1 MTEVSFLASVAPEK
15 FRCKDPSWSFIATLR
30 MTNKLYH
37 IVQVELY
44 FVLFLPRMLL
54 WKRSVHQS
62 FLKIAVDGFVPS
74 NMRRWISVYGGRN
87 MIFRAL

>member
-15 FRCKDPSWSFIATLR
+15 FRCKDPCWSFIATLR

-44 FVLFLPRMLL
+44 FVLFFATDVAVEEVRSSILPE
-54 WKRSVHQS
+54 
-62 FLKIAVDGFVPS
+62 
-74 NMRRWISVYGGRN
+74 NRRGWFCTVQYEAMDLGL
-87 MIFRAL
+87 RAL

>member
-44 FVLFLPRMLL
+44 FVLFFSTDVAVEEVRSSILPENRRGWFCTVQYEAMDLGL
-54 WKRSVHQS
+54 RRS
-62 FLKIAVDGFVPS
+62 
-74 NMRRWISVYGGRN
+74 
-87 MIFRAL
+87 